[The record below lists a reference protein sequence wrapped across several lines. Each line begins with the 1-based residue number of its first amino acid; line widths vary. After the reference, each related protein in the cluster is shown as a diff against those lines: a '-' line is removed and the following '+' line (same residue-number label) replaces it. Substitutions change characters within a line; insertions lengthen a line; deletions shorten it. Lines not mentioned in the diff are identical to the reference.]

1 MRLARLIGWG
11 FLTAGLL
18 SSCSH
23 APPPPP
29 PTSTRPEVT
38 VPPSQKASIFDK
50 TRAAQNLSNAMT
62 LRQSGDAAQARTYAE
77 AAVND
82 WPSSVDAWAEL
93 QADCLALA
101 DKICQQ
107 HADFFHDKVAALSDL
122 APRVAVLGLQNLIED
137 YDPAD
142 QADADKRSK
151 TKSGKDQSQ
160 NNPRIDAWTFAM
172 AQRMMAFYD
181 RQDKTA
187 ALRDA
192 PVERLVVD
200 TYPPGTIAGTMI
212 GVGIGAFAITQ
223 IVK

>member
-1 MRLARLIGWG
+1 L
-11 FLTAGLL
+11 LTAGLL
-18 SSCSH
+18 SGCSH
-23 APPPPP
+23 APPPPA
-29 PTSTRPEVT
+29 STHTEVT
-38 VPPSQKASIFDK
+38 VPQSQKASVFDK

-62 LRQSGDAAQARTYAE
+62 LRQAGDAAQARTYAE

-82 WPSSVDAWAEL
+82 WPSSVDAWAEF

-107 HADFFHDKVAALSDL
+107 HADFFHAKVAAMSDL

-142 QADADKRSK
+142 QAEADKKSK
-151 TKSGKDQSQ
+151 SKSGKDASQ

-200 TYPPGTIAGTMI
+200 TYPPGTIAGTMV
-212 GVGIGAFAITQ
+212 GVGVAGFAISK
-223 IVK
+223 IK

>member
-1 MRLARLIGWG
+1 MRLWRLIGWG
-11 FLTAGLL
+11 LLTAGLL
-18 SSCSH
+18 SGCSH
-23 APPPPP
+23 TSST
-29 PTSTRPEVT
+29 PTPSRAEVT
-38 VPPSQKASIFDK
+38 APKSQKASIFDK
-50 TRAAQNLSNAMT
+50 TRASQNLSNAMA
-62 LRQSGDAAQARTYAE
+62 LRQAGDAAQARTYAE

-137 YDPAD
+137 YDPAE
-142 QADADKRSK
+142 QAEADKQAKS
-151 TKSGKDQSQ
+151 KSGKGSGQDSR
-160 NNPRIDAWTFAM
+160 RIDEWTFAM

-200 TYPPGTIAGTMI
+200 TYPPGTIAGTMV
-212 GVGIGAFAITQ
+212 GVGVGAFAISK
-223 IVK
+223 IK

>member
-1 MRLARLIGWG
+1 MRLWRLMGLG
-11 FLTAGLL
+11 LLTAGLL
-18 SSCSH
+18 SGCSH
-23 APPPPP
+23 APPA
-29 PTSTRPEVT
+29 PTPSRAEVT
-38 VPPSQKASIFDK
+38 APKNQKASIFDK
-50 TRAAQNLSNAMT
+50 TRAAQNLSNAQA
-62 LRQSGDAAQARTYAE
+62 LRQAGDAAQARTYAE

-101 DKICQQ
+101 DKVCQQ
-107 HADFFHDKVAALSDL
+107 HADFFHDKVAAMSDL

-137 YDPAD
+137 YDPAEQTD
-142 QADADKRSK
+142 VTRQKA
-151 TKSGKDQSQ
+151 KSGKNSSQ
-160 NNPRIDAWTFAM
+160 DSRRVDEWTFAM

-200 TYPPGTIAGTMI
+200 TYPPGTIAGTMV
-212 GVGIGAFAITQ
+212 GVGVGAFAISK
-223 IVK
+223 IK